1 MPPRSLVPSSRRPLS
16 AIFLGSLPPKDP
28 REANIP
34 DLPEPP
40 DSPGAV
46 SPSGLPSP
54 PATNSTGSGSTGDNR
69 SANSGSIRQRPVSY
83 SGSPSAMMPTET
95 YDKHITMPK
104 TSRPNSDD
112 EDDENDH
119 AGEEDNTARLDH
131 RIGVKSPSENIAA
144 LQRVK
149 SLAQRNRMVSL
160 LRLPLRSLHAPVP
173 LHVFGIFRN
182 LRNHGFLNFIVVSV
196 FRYRI
201 PFLMP
206 ICRLPCRTD
215 LRWPGTR

>member
-1 MPPRSLVPSSRRPLS
+1 MPPRSLVASSRRPLS

-28 REANIP
+28 KEANIP

-40 DSPGAV
+40 ESPGAA

-54 PATNSTGSGSTGDNR
+54 PATNSTGSGSTGDNN

-83 SGSPSAMMPTET
+83 SRSPSTMMPTET
-95 YDKHITMPK
+95 HEKPITTAK

-119 AGEEDNTARLDH
+119 AAEEDNTARLDR
-131 RIGVKSPSENIAA
+131 RIGVKGPSENIAA

-160 LRLPLRSLHAPVP
+160 LRFSPMLIACSSAPPRVVVYSWRSSEPLVYCGFAMMRYC
-173 LHVFGIFRN
+173 IF
-182 LRNHGFLNFIVVSV
+182 HT
-196 FRYRI
+196 Y
-201 PFLMP
+201 MQP
-206 ICRLPCRTD
+206 ICYSNRLSCGTD
-215 LRWPGTR
+215 V

>member
-1 MPPRSLVPSSRRPLS
+1 MPPRSLAASSRRPLS

-28 REANIP
+28 KEANIP

-40 DSPGAV
+40 DSPGTV

-54 PATNSTGSGSTGDNR
+54 PATNSTGSGSTGDNN

-95 YDKHITMPK
+95 YDKSKAISK

-119 AGEEDNTARLDH
+119 AGEEDNTARLDR
-131 RIGVKSPSENIAA
+131 RIGVKSTSENVAA

-160 LRLPLRSLHAPVP
+160 LRFPLRSSHALVP
-173 LHVFGIFRN
+173 LHV
-182 LRNHGFLNFIVVSV
+182 S
-196 FRYRI
+196 
-201 PFLMP
+201 
-206 ICRLPCRTD
+206 
-215 LRWPGTR
+215 